1 MVALSKFRLFWD
13 IYRIKVTICDALAN
27 LMTKYAKRKYQL
39 KELEQLK
46 NFHQVQK
53 AALLINL
60 ASPRHKKWCQIMR
73 SPRQNKRN

>member
-1 MVALSKFRLFWD
+1 MVALSEFRLFWD
-13 IYRIKVTICDALAN
+13 IYRIKVTICDDLPN

-60 ASPRHKKWCQIMR
+60 PSTRHKK
-73 SPRQNKRN
+73 